1 MNKIEQHT
9 KKRRKENKNRP
20 KLLRY
25 PELVVF
31 AGRTLFYEGAE
42 IGGDVAVVWKLFQDV
57 DLQFDFLFLV
67 LEKKRRR
74 TTKQRTWNRFQTI
87 SDHLL
92 QLFYLGNV
100 HDFDGGKLTRLGVT
114 SLHHWQTITS
124 LKSGSDNN
132 LSFPTQKQ
140 AGRHSAKIFVHFKN
154 NNNTQA
160 GTWGAS
166 VQLMFQH
173 TRLKSWE
180 RER

>member
-67 LEKKRRR
+67 LEKKDGAQQNREHGIGSKQFPTICYSYFTSVTSMTLMAASWPVLVWRPYIIDKQSHR
-74 TTKQRTWNRFQTI
+74 WNPEVTTTCPFQHRNRQADTLPRYSSI
-87 SDHLL
+87 SKIIITHKR
-92 QLFYLGNV
+92 G
-100 HDFDGGKLTRLGVT
+100 LGVQVC
-114 SLHHWQTITS
+114 SSCSSIL
-124 LKSGSDNN
+124 
-132 LSFPTQKQ
+132 
-140 AGRHSAKIFVHFKN
+140 V
-154 NNNTQA
+154 
-160 GTWGAS
+160 
-166 VQLMFQH
+166 
-173 TRLKSWE
+173 
-180 RER
+180 